1 MNKRSL
7 ALIAGSIFITSINFA
22 QKTNETSAAVEYK
35 QKFQPA
41 WMMGKVDDAKASL
54 LTAKKYI
61 DLAAEHPET
70 KGTSKTLYYKG
81 EIYGAAAQV
90 AMMTG
95 DTSFLTQNFGQDA
108 FEVSITSL
116 RESYLKDKKFRK
128 DIEASVN
135 MQTEMIQPMAGKFY
149 EENKFAEAG
158 AAFYY
163 VYKIGTAKNAKDSVN
178 LYNAG
183 LCFERAE
190 MFKEAAEAYEELTT
204 VGYKKGEAFALA
216 AAAYAKLGNHD
227 KAIEILQNG
236 KAKFGNDKTILLELV
251 RVNIAKG
258 DNVAAEKSLNDA
270 IDADPK
276 NKQLHY
282 IIGTIY
288 TDLGQDEKAEEAL
301 LKALEIDPNY
311 ADAQYNLGAHY
322 VTWATKLR
330 DEANEMNPND
340 FKYDLTLAKSQE
352 LYKKAL
358 DPLEAYITKQP
369 KDANVLLILFQINQ
383 NLGDSEK
390 AKEYKDRYDNAVK

>member
-1 MNKRSL
+1 
-7 ALIAGSIFITSINFA
+7 
-22 QKTNETSAAVEYK
+22 
-35 QKFQPA
+35 
-41 WMMGKVDDAKASL
+41 
-54 LTAKKYI
+54 
-61 DLAAEHPET
+61 
-70 KGTSKTLYYKG
+70 
-81 EIYGAAAQV
+81 
-90 AMMTG
+90 
-95 DTSFLTQNFGQDA
+95 
-108 FEVSITSL
+108 
-116 RESYLKDKKFRK
+116 
-128 DIEASVN
+128 
-135 MQTEMIQPMAGKFY
+135 
-149 EENKFAEAG
+149 
-158 AAFYY
+158 
-163 VYKIGTAKNAKDSVN
+163 
-178 LYNAG
+178 
-183 LCFERAE
+183 
-190 MFKEAAEAYEELTT
+190 YEELTT